1 MSASRIWRFGAV
13 AIALGVAMF
22 LAAAV
27 IVTPDRSAPAPPEGR
42 GSVSAAA
49 VAGPGDMTDAIASLQ
64 ERLRRIPA
72 DSGSWASL
80 GLAYVQQARVSG
92 DPSYYGKAAGA
103 FRRSL
108 RESPVDN
115 APALTGQAAL
125 AAARHDFGRS
135 LRLTRQAQRINEYD
149 SVNLGVLVDALVELG
164 RYPTAFKE
172 LQRMVALKPGV
183 PSYARVSYS
192 YELRGDLK
200 GAQFAMRRA
209 FKIAYS
215 ADDKAFASFQLG
227 ELAWNQGDLPE
238 AARWYREGKTL
249 SPSFVPN
256 LYGLA
261 KTEAARG
268 NAERAIAHYER
279 VVARLPLPQY
289 VIEYSDFLVSLGRT
303 EEAAEQHDLIDAQER
318 IQRAA
323 GVNLDL
329 ELALYDADHGKERK
343 ALVQARKAWGE
354 RRSVFVEDAYAW
366 ALHVNGKDREALA
379 HAIAAARIGTRS
391 ALFAFHRGMI
401 EKSLGMVPEARRS
414 LQRALDINP
423 YFSPILAPQ
432 AREALDKLRQDG

>member
-1 MSASRIWRFGAV
+1 
-13 AIALGVAMF
+13 
-22 LAAAV
+22 
-27 IVTPDRSAPAPPEGR
+27 
-42 GSVSAAA
+42 
-49 VAGPGDMTDAIASLQ
+49 
-64 ERLRRIPA
+64 
-72 DSGSWASL
+72 
-80 GLAYVQQARVSG
+80 
-92 DPSYYGKAAGA
+92 
-103 FRRSL
+103 
-108 RESPVDN
+108 
-115 APALTGQAAL
+115 
-125 AAARHDFGRS
+125 
-135 LRLTRQAQRINEYD
+135 
-149 SVNLGVLVDALVELG
+149 
-164 RYPTAFKE
+164 
-172 LQRMVALKPGV
+172 
-183 PSYARVSYS
+183 
-192 YELRGDLK
+192 
-200 GAQFAMRRA
+200 
-209 FKIAYS
+209 
-215 ADDKAFASFQLG
+215 
-227 ELAWNQGDLPE
+227 
-238 AARWYREGKTL
+238 
-249 SPSFVPN
+249 
-256 LYGLA
+256 
-261 KTEAARG
+261 
-268 NAERAIAHYER
+268 